1 MGEFEREA
9 FGSPREPDLSAED
22 AAELEELRREAS
34 VLREQLDNAVG
45 THGAG
50 RSSRDVH
57 QLEARIDS
65 LASRNSKLMETLKE
79 ARQQLLALREEVDRL
94 GQPPSGYGVLLGT
107 HEDDT
112 LDVFTSGRKMRLT
125 CSPNIDVSSLRKG
138 QTVRLNEALTV
149 VEAGTYESV
158 GEISSLREVL
168 ADGRRALV
176 VGHAD
181 EERIVWLAEPL
192 VAEDLPDGHP
202 DALNDDTRP
211 RRLRPGD
218 SLLVDT
224 KAGYAFERIPKAEV
238 EDLVLEEVPDVTY
251 NDIGGLGR
259 QIEQIRDA
267 VELPFLHK
275 DLYREYALRPPKGVL
290 LYGPPGCG
298 KTLIAKAVANSL
310 AKKMAEVRGEDAREA
325 KSYFLNIKGPEL
337 LNKFVGETERHIR
350 LIFQRAREKAS
361 EGTPVI
367 VFFDEMD
374 SIFRTRGTGVS
385 SDVETTV
392 VPQLLSEID
401 GVEGLENVIVIGASN
416 REDMIDPAILRP
428 GRLDVK
434 IKIERP
440 DAESA
445 QDIFSKYLV
454 ETLPVHADDL
464 AEFNGDRGACIK
476 AMIEKVV
483 DRMYAEIDDNRFL
496 EVTYANGD
504 KEIMYFK
511 DFNSGAMIQ
520 NVVDRAKKNAIKA
533 VLESGQPGLRIQH
546 LLDSIV
552 DEFAENEDL
561 PNTTNPDDWARI
573 SGKKGERIVYIR
585 TLVTGKS
592 SSASRAIDT
601 ESNLGQYLVAAGRR
615 QKIEL
620 AGQQRVTVG
629 QVVLQ
634 DLRGVC
640 RRVDAQRRR
649 QRPALV
655 GPAGGKSEPLAEPG
669 KIGPRQLG
677 VDDLAPGLHHPA
689 PQCGVVQFVD
699 LFAGVEGEHGVPVYL
714 ICRVGGRVHRRQQ
727 DLRLQQHV
735 DPAEVLDDARP
746 LAHLLD
752 LVHQPVP
759 RAVE

>member
-1 MGEFEREA
+1 MGDSERSEA
-9 FGSPREPDLSAED
+9 FGINHETDMSSGD
-22 AAELEELRREAS
+22 AAELEQLRREAA
-34 VLREQLDNAVG
+34 VLREQLEEAAAAPAG
-45 THGAG
+45 T
-50 RSSRDVH
+50 RSARDVH

-65 LASRNSKLMETLKE
+65 LAARNSKLMETLKE

-94 GQPPSGYGVLLGT
+94 GQPPSGYGVLLSA
-107 HEDDT
+107 HEDET
-112 LDVFTSGRKMRLT
+112 VDVFTSGRKMRLT
-125 CSPNIDVSSLRKG
+125 CSPNIDVASMRKG

-158 GEISSLREVL
+158 GEISTLREVL
-168 ADGRRALV
+168 NDGHRALV

-192 VAEDLPDGHP
+192 VAEDLPEGHP

-211 RRLRPGD
+211 RKLRPGD

-238 EDLVLEEVPDVTY
+238 EDLVLEEVPDVSY
-251 NDIGGLGR
+251 QDIGGLTR

-310 AKKMAEVRGEDAREA
+310 AKKMAEVRGDDAREA

-440 DAESA
+440 DAEAA

-464 AEFNGDRGACIK
+464 AEFDGDRGACIL

-483 DRMYAEIDDNRFL
+483 ERMYAEIDDNRFL

-504 KEIMYFK
+504 KEVMYFK

-520 NVVDRAKKNAIKA
+520 NVVDRAKKNAIKS
-533 VLESGQPGLRIQH
+533 VLETGQRGLRIQH

-601 ESNLGQYLVAAGRR
+601 ESNLGQYL
-615 QKIEL
+615 
-620 AGQQRVTVG
+620 
-629 QVVLQ
+629 
-634 DLRGVC
+634 
-640 RRVDAQRRR
+640 
-649 QRPALV
+649 
-655 GPAGGKSEPLAEPG
+655 
-669 KIGPRQLG
+669 
-677 VDDLAPGLHHPA
+677 
-689 PQCGVVQFVD
+689 
-699 LFAGVEGEHGVPVYL
+699 
-714 ICRVGGRVHRRQQ
+714 
-727 DLRLQQHV
+727 
-735 DPAEVLDDARP
+735 
-746 LAHLLD
+746 
-752 LVHQPVP
+752 
-759 RAVE
+759 

>member
-1 MGEFEREA
+1 MSESERSGGYSKG
-9 FGSPREPDLSAED
+9 FGTPDESRLSSSD
-22 AAELEELRREAS
+22 AAELEQLRREAS
-34 VLREQLDNAVG
+34 VLREQLHDALDSQG
-45 THGAG
+45 SAGASSG
-50 RSSRDVH
+50 RSARDVQ

-65 LASRNSKLMETLKE
+65 LASRNAKLMDTLKE

-94 GQPPSGYGVLLGT
+94 GQPPSGYGVLLAAQD
-107 HEDDT
+107 DDT

-125 CSPNIDVSSLRKG
+125 CSPNIEVQSLKKG

-149 VEAGTYESV
+149 VEAGGFESV
-158 GEISSLREVL
+158 GEISTLREVL
-168 ADGRRALV
+168 ADGHRALV

-192 VAEDLPDGHP
+192 VALEDMAIEVAE
-202 DALNDDTRP
+202 ALDDDLRP
-211 RRLRPGD
+211 RKLRPGD
-218 SLLVDT
+218 SLLVDA

-238 EDLVLEEVPDVTY
+238 EDLVLEEVPDVAY
-251 NDIGGLGR
+251 SDIGGLTR

-310 AKKMAEVRGEDAREA
+310 AKKMAEVRGDDAREA

-440 DAESA
+440 DAEAA
-445 QDIFSKYLV
+445 QDIFSKYLT
-454 ETLPVHADDL
+454 ENLPVNADDL
-464 AEFNGDRGACIK
+464 AEFGDDRGACIK

-483 DRMYAEIDDNRFL
+483 DRMYAEKEENRFL
-496 EVTYANGD
+496 EVTYAGGD
-504 KEIMYFK
+504 KEILYFK

-520 NVVDRAKKNAIKA
+520 NIVDRAKKMAIKDF
-533 VLESGQPGLRIQH
+533 LDTGQRGLRVEH
-546 LLDSIV
+546 LLQSCT
-552 DEFAENEDL
+552 DEFRENEDL

-601 ESNLGQYLVAAGRR
+601 ESNLGQYL
-615 QKIEL
+615 
-620 AGQQRVTVG
+620 
-629 QVVLQ
+629 
-634 DLRGVC
+634 
-640 RRVDAQRRR
+640 
-649 QRPALV
+649 
-655 GPAGGKSEPLAEPG
+655 
-669 KIGPRQLG
+669 
-677 VDDLAPGLHHPA
+677 
-689 PQCGVVQFVD
+689 
-699 LFAGVEGEHGVPVYL
+699 
-714 ICRVGGRVHRRQQ
+714 
-727 DLRLQQHV
+727 
-735 DPAEVLDDARP
+735 
-746 LAHLLD
+746 
-752 LVHQPVP
+752 
-759 RAVE
+759 